1 MTTLRPIIGVAD
13 AVHTLEGAGF
23 EVTRPFPT
31 GQVDLLDPF
40 LLLDEMGPTDHPPG
54 SAKGAPDHPHR
65 GFETVTYLLEGEFE
79 HADSAGNRG
88 VITPGAVQWM
98 TAGAGVVH
106 AEMPSE
112 AFQRTGGRLHG
123 FQLWVNLP
131 SDAKRIPPRY
141 QRLDADAIPV
151 VTRDGATVRVVAG
164 SFGGIDGP
172 GRTHSPVTY
181 LHVSLAPGSLPLT
194 VDPADDENVG
204 VYTFRGRVAVNGYP
218 VRAGQL
224 AVAAIASGS
233 IELSIDDRAE
243 GRAGETAEMLVL
255 AGRPLNEPVARY
267 GPFVMN
273 TREEIIEAIEDFQAG
288 RMGAI
293 APVGKA

>member
-1 MTTLRPIIGVAD
+1 MTTQRPILGIAE
-13 AVHTLEGAGF
+13 AVHTTEGAGF

-31 GQVDLLDPF
+31 GQVELLDPF
-40 LLLDEMGPTDHPPG
+40 LLLDEMGPTEHPPG
-54 SAKGAPDHPHR
+54 AAKGAPDHPHR
-65 GFETVTYLLEGEFE
+65 GFETVTYLLDGEFE

-106 AEMPSE
+106 AEMPS
-112 AFQRTGGRLHG
+112 ADFQRTGGRLHG

-131 SDAKRIPPRY
+131 ADAKRIPPRY

-151 VTRDGATVRVVAG
+151 VSRDGATVRIIAG
-164 SFGGIDGP
+164 SFGGVEGP

-181 LHVSLAPGSLPLT
+181 LHVTLAADSSPLVVEPT
-194 VDPADDENVG
+194 EDENVG
-204 VYTFRGRVAVNGYP
+204 VYAFQGRGSVNGRP
-218 VRAGQL
+218 IRAGQL
-224 AVAAIASGS
+224 AVAAAAPGS
-233 IELSIDDRAE
+233 IELV
-243 GRAGETAEMLVL
+243 AGADGESATEPTEMLVL
-255 AGRPLNEPVARY
+255 AGRPLDEPVARY

-273 TREEIIEAIEDFQAG
+273 TREEIIEAIDDFQAG

-293 APVGKA
+293 APEGEV